1 MRKKVCIL
9 VFFVSLVFLAS
20 PLQAEEAVDPKR
32 ETSNLNQKL
41 LSDIS
46 KLPPRAVVGLGE
58 LNRLIQLHLPK
69 KFHEN
74 VGPSKKIKLLPES
87 EETVFTIPGFETHGC
102 GECHQAEQL
111 LDLSVDRMRNSLVRL
126 SSIFPDPP
134 PLKQFIIQSWSD
146 EWLRPGQFAHTTF
159 DTIRISPAAILVDSR
174 VYGNATHL
182 HESLHLTQPFLG
194 ITNELE
200 AYGLNIRADPRFLF
214 LNFPYFADTITA
226 FFITDFPDILNRFFA
241 REVKEATNVLGE
253 DMIVPRE
260 VQWFL
265 MPFEDDA
272 LNRVATAVEKLEP
285 VLREVSRLNREY
297 PLESAYL
304 GEQTHAVSLLLDIAA
319 VKILPLPP
327 LDLDPS
333 ALDKAFSI
341 LERQFNK
348 LDNTRLGYRI
358 DRKREALMTMSY
370 HLRLK
375 DSATQL
381 GIYFRFL
388 KKRFI
393 GANGEVKLVVPDEK
407 DLKLFVEEKRRDI
420 AKMADSP
427 KLTPIEK
434 EGALRMLK
442 SIPDGI

>member
-1 MRKKVCIL
+1 LRKEVCNAVL
-9 VFFVSLVFLAS
+9 VFFVFLTSLTFIIA
-20 PLQAEEAVDPKR
+20 PLQAKEP
-32 ETSNLNQKL
+32 
-41 LSDIS
+41 
-46 KLPPRAVVGLGE
+46 VGLGE

-69 KFHEN
+69 KFQEG

-87 EETVFTIPGFETHGC
+87 EETVFTIPGFETYGC

-111 LDLSVDRMRNSLVRL
+111 LDRSIDRMRKSLVL
-126 SSIFPDPP
+126 LASIFPDLPPP
-134 PLKQFIIQSWSD
+134 PLKQFIIQSWAD

-159 DTIRISPAAILVDSR
+159 DTIRIFPAAILVDSQ

-194 ITNELE
+194 IANELE
-200 AYGLNIRADPRFLF
+200 AYGLNIRSDPKFLF
-214 LNFPYFADTITA
+214 LNFPYFADTLTV

-241 REVKEATNVLGE
+241 REVKEAVLGE
-253 DMIVPRE
+253 DLNVPRE

-265 MPFEDDA
+265 MPFEVDT
-272 LNRVATAVEKLEP
+272 LNRVATAIEKLEP
-285 VLREVSRLNREY
+285 VLKEVSRLNREY

-304 GEQTHAVSLLLDIAA
+304 GEQTRAVSLLLDIAA

-327 LDLDPS
+327 LDLDSS
-333 ALDKAFSI
+333 ALDEAFSI

-375 DSATQL
+375 DSATRL

-393 GANGEVKLVVPDEK
+393 GVGGEVKLVVPDEK
-407 DLKLFVEEKRRDI
+407 DFKLFVEEKRRDI
-420 AKMADSP
+420 AKIAGSP
-427 KLTPIEK
+427 KRTPVEK
-434 EGALRMLK
+434 EGALRMLE
-442 SIPDGI
+442 SIPATRSD

>member
-1 MRKKVCIL
+1 MRKEVCNAVL
-9 VFFVSLVFLAS
+9 VFFVFLTSLTFIIA
-20 PLQAEEAVDPKR
+20 PLQAKEP
-32 ETSNLNQKL
+32 
-41 LSDIS
+41 
-46 KLPPRAVVGLGE
+46 VGLGE

-69 KFHEN
+69 KFQEG

-87 EETVFTIPGFETHGC
+87 EETVFTIPGFETYGC

-111 LDLSVDRMRNSLVRL
+111 LDRSIDRMRKSLVL
-126 SSIFPDPP
+126 LASIFPDLPPP
-134 PLKQFIIQSWSD
+134 PLKQFIIQSWAD

-159 DTIRISPAAILVDSR
+159 DTIRIFPAAILVDSQ

-194 ITNELE
+194 IANELE
-200 AYGLNIRADPRFLF
+200 AYGLNIRSDPKFLF
-214 LNFPYFADTITA
+214 LNFPYFADTLTA

-241 REVKEATNVLGE
+241 REVKEAVLGE
-253 DMIVPRE
+253 DLNVPRE

-265 MPFEDDA
+265 MPFEVDT
-272 LNRVATAVEKLEP
+272 LNRVATAIEKLEP
-285 VLREVSRLNREY
+285 VLKEVSRLNREY

-304 GEQTHAVSLLLDIAA
+304 GEQTRAVSLLLDIAA

-327 LDLDPS
+327 LDLDSS
-333 ALDKAFSI
+333 ALDEAFSI

-375 DSATQL
+375 DSATRL

-393 GANGEVKLVVPDEK
+393 GVDGKVKLVVPDEK
-407 DLKLFVEEKRRDI
+407 DFKLFVEEKRRDI
-420 AKMADSP
+420 AKIAGSP
-427 KLTPIEK
+427 KRTPVEK
-434 EGALRMLK
+434 EGALRMLE
-442 SIPDGI
+442 SIPATRRD

>member
-1 MRKKVCIL
+1 MRKEVCNANI
-9 VFFVSLVFLAS
+9 VFLVFLTS
-20 PLQAEEAVDPKR
+20 LTFIIFPLQAKEP
-32 ETSNLNQKL
+32 
-41 LSDIS
+41 I
-46 KLPPRAVVGLGE
+46 GLGE

-69 KFHEN
+69 QFQEG
-74 VGPSKKIKLLPES
+74 VDSGPSKKTKLLPES
-87 EETVFTIPGFETHGC
+87 EETIFTIPGFETYGC

-111 LDLSVDRMRNSLVRL
+111 LDRSINRMRKSLVRL
-126 SSIFPDPP
+126 SSIHSNLPP
-134 PLKQFIIQSWSD
+134 PSLKQFIIQSWSD

-159 DTIRISPAAILVDSR
+159 DTIRIFPSAILVDSR

-194 ITNELE
+194 IANELE
-200 AYGLNIRADPRFLF
+200 AYGLNIRSDPRFLF

-226 FFITDFPDILNRFFA
+226 FFITDFPAILNRFFS
-241 REVKEATNVLGE
+241 REVKEGVT
-253 DMIVPRE
+253 VPRE

-265 MPFEDDA
+265 MPFEVDT
-272 LNRVATAVEKLEP
+272 LNRVATAIEKLEP
-285 VLREVSRLNREY
+285 VLKEVSRLNREY

-304 GEQTHAVSLLLDIAA
+304 GEQTRAVSLLLDIAA

-327 LDLDPS
+327 LDLDSS
-333 ALDKAFSI
+333 ALDEAFSI

-375 DSATQL
+375 DSATRL

-393 GANGEVKLVVPDEK
+393 GVGGEVKLVVPDEK
-407 DLKLFVEEKRRDI
+407 DFKLFVEEKRRDI
-420 AKMADSP
+420 TKMAGSP
-427 KLTPIEK
+427 KLTPVEK
-434 EGALRMLK
+434 EGALRMLE
-442 SIPDGI
+442 SIPATRRD

>member
-1 MRKKVCIL
+1 MRKEVCNAVL
-9 VFFVSLVFLAS
+9 VFFVFLTSLTFIIA
-20 PLQAEEAVDPKR
+20 PLQAKEP
-32 ETSNLNQKL
+32 
-41 LSDIS
+41 
-46 KLPPRAVVGLGE
+46 VGLGE

-69 KFHEN
+69 KFQEG

-87 EETVFTIPGFETHGC
+87 EETVFTIPGFETYGC
-102 GECHQAEQL
+102 GECHKAEQL
-111 LDLSVDRMRNSLVRL
+111 LDRSIDRMRKSLVL
-126 SSIFPDPP
+126 LASIFPDLPPP
-134 PLKQFIIQSWSD
+134 PLKQFIIQSWAD

-159 DTIRISPAAILVDSR
+159 DTIRIFPAAILVDSQ

-194 ITNELE
+194 IANELE
-200 AYGLNIRADPRFLF
+200 AYGLNIRSDPKFLF
-214 LNFPYFADTITA
+214 LNFPYFADTLTA

-241 REVKEATNVLGE
+241 REVKEAVLGE
-253 DMIVPRE
+253 DLNVPRE

-265 MPFEDDA
+265 MPFEVDT
-272 LNRVATAVEKLEP
+272 LNRVATAIEKLEP
-285 VLREVSRLNREY
+285 VLKEVSRLNREY

-304 GEQTHAVSLLLDIAA
+304 GEQTRAVSLLLDIAA

-327 LDLDPS
+327 LDLDSS
-333 ALDKAFSI
+333 ALDEAFSI

-375 DSATQL
+375 DSATRL

-393 GANGEVKLVVPDEK
+393 GVDGKVKLVVPDEK
-407 DLKLFVEEKRRDI
+407 DFKLFVEEKRRDI
-420 AKMADSP
+420 AKMAGSP
-427 KLTPIEK
+427 KLTPVEK
-434 EGALRMLK
+434 EGALRMLE
-442 SIPDGI
+442 SIPATRRD

>member
-1 MRKKVCIL
+1 LRKEVCNAVL
-9 VFFVSLVFLAS
+9 VFFVFLTSLTFIIA
-20 PLQAEEAVDPKR
+20 PLQAKEP
-32 ETSNLNQKL
+32 
-41 LSDIS
+41 
-46 KLPPRAVVGLGE
+46 VGLGE

-69 KFHEN
+69 KFQEG

-87 EETVFTIPGFETHGC
+87 EETVFTIPGFETYGC

-111 LDLSVDRMRNSLVRL
+111 LDRSIDRMRKSLVL
-126 SSIFPDPP
+126 LASIFPDLPPP
-134 PLKQFIIQSWSD
+134 PLKQFIIQSWAD

-159 DTIRISPAAILVDSR
+159 DTIRIFPAAILVDSQ

-194 ITNELE
+194 IANELE
-200 AYGLNIRADPRFLF
+200 AYGLNIRSDPKFLF
-214 LNFPYFADTITA
+214 LNFPYFADTLTA

-241 REVKEATNVLGE
+241 REVKEAVLGE
-253 DMIVPRE
+253 DLNVPRE

-265 MPFEDDA
+265 MPFEVDT
-272 LNRVATAVEKLEP
+272 LNRVATAIEKLEP
-285 VLREVSRLNREY
+285 VLKEVSRLNREY

-304 GEQTHAVSLLLDIAA
+304 GEQTRAVSLLLDIAA

-327 LDLDPS
+327 LDLDSS
-333 ALDKAFSI
+333 ALDEAFSI

-375 DSATQL
+375 DSATRL

-393 GANGEVKLVVPDEK
+393 GVDGKVKLVVPDEK
-407 DLKLFVEEKRRDI
+407 DFKLFVEEKRRDI
-420 AKMADSP
+420 AKMAGSP
-427 KLTPIEK
+427 KLTPVEK
-434 EGALRMLK
+434 EGALRMLE
-442 SIPDGI
+442 SIPATRRD

>member
-1 MRKKVCIL
+1 MRKKVCNA
-9 VFFVSLVFLAS
+9 VTGFFAFLIFLTSLTFTIS
-20 PLQAEEAVDPKR
+20 PLQAEEP
-32 ETSNLNQKL
+32 
-41 LSDIS
+41 I
-46 KLPPRAVVGLGE
+46 GLGE

-69 KFHEN
+69 KFQEG
-74 VGPSKKIKLLPES
+74 VDSGPSKKIKLLPKS
-87 EETVFTIPGFETHGC
+87 EATVFTIPGFEAYGC

-111 LDLSVDRMRNSLVRL
+111 LDRSINRMRKSLVWL
-126 SSIFPDPP
+126 SSIFPNLPPP
-134 PLKQFIIQSWSD
+134 PLKQFIIQSWAD
-146 EWLRPGQFAHTTF
+146 EWLRSGQFAHTTF
-159 DTIRISPAAILVDSR
+159 DTIRIFPSAILVDSR

-194 ITNELE
+194 IANELE
-200 AYGLNIRADPRFLF
+200 AYGLNIRSDPRFLL
-214 LNFPYFADTITA
+214 LNYPYFADTLTA
-226 FFITDFPDILNRFFA
+226 FFITDFPDILNRFFS
-241 REVKEATNVLGE
+241 REVKETVT
-253 DMIVPRE
+253 VPRE

-265 MPFEDDA
+265 MPFEDDT
-272 LNRVATAVEKLEP
+272 LNRVATAIENLEP

-304 GEQTHAVSLLLDIAA
+304 GEQTRAVSLLLDIAA

-327 LDLDPS
+327 LDLDSS
-333 ALDKAFSI
+333 ALDEAFSI

-375 DSATQL
+375 DSATRL

-393 GANGEVKLVVPDEK
+393 GVDGEVKLVVPDEK
-407 DLKLFVEEKRRDI
+407 DFKLFVEEKRRDI
-420 AKMADSP
+420 AKMAGSP
-427 KLTPIEK
+427 KLTPVEK
-434 EGALRMLK
+434 EGALRMLE
-442 SIPDGI
+442 SIPATRRD

>member
-1 MRKKVCIL
+1 MRKEVCNA
-9 VFFVSLVFLAS
+9 VTGFFAFLIFLTSLTFIIS
-20 PLQAEEAVDPKR
+20 PLQAEEP
-32 ETSNLNQKL
+32 
-41 LSDIS
+41 I
-46 KLPPRAVVGLGE
+46 GLGE

-69 KFHEN
+69 KFQEG
-74 VGPSKKIKLLPES
+74 VDSGPSKKIKLLPKS
-87 EETVFTIPGFETHGC
+87 EATVFTIPGFETYGC

-111 LDLSVDRMRNSLVRL
+111 LDRSINRMRKSLVWL
-126 SSIFPDPP
+126 SSIFPNLPPP
-134 PLKQFIIQSWSD
+134 PLKQFIIQSWAD
-146 EWLRPGQFAHTTF
+146 EWLRSGQFAHTTF
-159 DTIRISPAAILVDSR
+159 DTIRIFPSAILVDSR

-194 ITNELE
+194 IANELE
-200 AYGLNIRADPRFLF
+200 AYGLNIRSDPRFLL
-214 LNFPYFADTITA
+214 LNFPYFADTLTA
-226 FFITDFPDILNRFFA
+226 FFITDFPDILNRFFS
-241 REVKEATNVLGE
+241 REVKETAT
-253 DMIVPRE
+253 VPRE

-265 MPFEDDA
+265 MPFEDDT
-272 LNRVATAVEKLEP
+272 LNRVATAIENLEP

-304 GEQTHAVSLLLDIAA
+304 GEQTRAVSLLLDIAA

-327 LDLDPS
+327 LDLDSS
-333 ALDKAFSI
+333 ALDEAFSI

-375 DSATQL
+375 DSATRL

-393 GANGEVKLVVPDEK
+393 GVGGEVKLVVPDEK
-407 DLKLFVEEKRRDI
+407 DFKLFVEEKRRDI
-420 AKMADSP
+420 AKMAGSP
-427 KLTPIEK
+427 KLTPVEK
-434 EGALRMLK
+434 EGALRMLE
-442 SIPDGI
+442 SIPATRRD

>member
-1 MRKKVCIL
+1 MIKEVCNANI
-9 VFFVSLVFLAS
+9 VFLVFLTS
-20 PLQAEEAVDPKR
+20 LTFIIFPLQAKEP
-32 ETSNLNQKL
+32 
-41 LSDIS
+41 I
-46 KLPPRAVVGLGE
+46 GLGE

-69 KFHEN
+69 QFQGG
-74 VGPSKKIKLLPES
+74 VDSGPSKKTKLLPES
-87 EETVFTIPGFETHGC
+87 EETIFTIPGFETYGC

-111 LDLSVDRMRNSLVRL
+111 LDRSINRMRKSLVRL
-126 SSIFPDPP
+126 SSIHSNLPP
-134 PLKQFIIQSWSD
+134 PSLKQFIIQSWSD

-159 DTIRISPAAILVDSR
+159 DTIRIFSSAILVDSR

-194 ITNELE
+194 IANELE
-200 AYGLNIRADPRFLF
+200 AYGLNIRSDPRFLF

-226 FFITDFPDILNRFFA
+226 FFITDFPDILNRFFS
-241 REVKEATNVLGE
+241 RKVKEGMT
-253 DMIVPRE
+253 VPRE

-265 MPFEDDA
+265 MPFEVDT
-272 LNRVATAVEKLEP
+272 LNRVATAIENLEP

-304 GEQTHAVSLLLDIAA
+304 GEQTRAVSLLLDIAA

-327 LDLDPS
+327 LDLGSS
-333 ALDKAFSI
+333 ALNEAFSI
-341 LERQFNK
+341 LDRQFNK

-375 DSATQL
+375 DSATRL

-393 GANGEVKLVVPDEK
+393 GVGGEVKLVVPDEK
-407 DLKLFVEEKRRDI
+407 DFKLFIEEKRHEI
-420 AKMADSP
+420 AKMVGSP
-427 KLTPIEK
+427 KLTPVEK
-434 EGALRMLK
+434 EGALRMLQA
-442 SIPDGI
+442 IPSELR

>member
-1 MRKKVCIL
+1 MRKEVCNANII
-9 VFFVSLVFLAS
+9 FLVFLAS
-20 PLQAEEAVDPKR
+20 LTFIISPLQAKEP
-32 ETSNLNQKL
+32 
-41 LSDIS
+41 I
-46 KLPPRAVVGLGE
+46 GLGE

-69 KFHEN
+69 QFQEG
-74 VGPSKKIKLLPES
+74 VDSGPSKKTKLLPES
-87 EETVFTIPGFETHGC
+87 EETIFTIPGFETYGC

-111 LDLSVDRMRNSLVRL
+111 LDRSINRMRKSLVRL
-126 SSIFPDPP
+126 SSIHSNLPP
-134 PLKQFIIQSWSD
+134 PSLKQFIIQSWSD

-159 DTIRISPAAILVDSR
+159 DTIRIFPSAILVDSR

-194 ITNELE
+194 IANELE
-200 AYGLNIRADPRFLF
+200 AYGLNIRSDPRFLF
-214 LNFPYFADTITA
+214 LNFPYFADTTTA
-226 FFITDFPDILNRFFA
+226 FFITDFPDILNRFFS
-241 REVKEATNVLGE
+241 REVKEGVT
-253 DMIVPRE
+253 VPRE

-265 MPFEDDA
+265 MPFEVDT
-272 LNRVATAVEKLEP
+272 LNRVATAIEKLEP
-285 VLREVSRLNREY
+285 VLWEVSRLNREY

-304 GEQTHAVSLLLDIAA
+304 GEQTRAVSLLLDIAA

-327 LDLDPS
+327 LGLDSS
-333 ALDKAFSI
+333 ALDEAFSI

-375 DSATQL
+375 DSVTRL

-393 GANGEVKLVVPDEK
+393 GVDGKVKLVVPDEK
-407 DLKLFVEEKRRDI
+407 DFKLFVEEKRRDI
-420 AKMADSP
+420 AKMAGSP
-427 KLTPIEK
+427 KLTPVEK
-434 EGALRMLK
+434 EGALRMLE
-442 SIPDGI
+442 SIPATRRD